1 MITLTH
7 IKLMIV
13 AVLLVGSFFAGYYLA
28 DLRADKQ
35 ALELMQSQ
43 HQAIADARA
52 RADKAVFAAQQ
63 AQEQVRIEVIEK
75 EKVITRDV
83 IQYIKSPSHTVCRYD
98 DERVRIKA
106 NILTNADPRSPLTE

>member
-7 IKLMIV
+7 IKLTIM
-13 AVLLVGSFFAGYYLA
+13 ATLLVGSFFAGYYLA

-52 RADKAVFAAQQ
+52 RADKAVFDAQQ
-63 AQEQVRIEVIEK
+63 AQEKVRIEVVEK

-83 IQYIKSPSHTVCRYD
+83 IKYIQDPARVVCRYD

-106 NILTNADPRSPLTE
+106 HILTTADPRSQLAE